1 MKNKR
6 QKLYRYIAIIIV
18 PFIIGL
24 LSYPFHKNEEFK
36 LFQSLKDKKEFEFYH
51 QDIERLLE
59 QIKNNPIHLNFDITD
74 KDEKKIQVYLDFNQV
89 KFYNDHHH
97 AVFIDARL
105 AYEIND
111 EKIDDSNKV
120 IPNAINIP
128 VEDID
133 VIRNEGYFDG
143 DMDLEIV
150 EMDFSKEWKTVKY
163 LESLPKDIPYIIYCG
178 FSECDKSK
186 DLADYMIKNFN
197 FKNISVYKGG
207 WEDWKKNL

>member
-6 QKLYRYIAIIIV
+6 QKPYRYIAIIIV

-24 LSYPFHKNEEFK
+24 LSYPFHKSEDFQLFK
-36 LFQSLKDKKEFEFYH
+36 SLKDKESFH
-51 QDIERLLE
+51 PDQTSLIEN
-59 QIKNNPIHLNFDITD
+59 IKKNKKTLKYLNFYQT
-74 KDEKKIQVYLDFNQV
+74 
-89 KFYNDHHH
+89 KFYNDNQH
-97 AVFIDARL
+97 AVFIDARS
-105 AYEIND
+105 AYDIDD

-133 VIRNEGYFDG
+133 IIRDEGYFDG

-178 FSECDKSK
+178 FSGCDKSK

-207 WEDWKKNL
+207 WEDWK